1 MSARGE
7 DDVNYGDGSALGE
20 GVSGDA
26 EDEPMEV
33 VLLQEVQEL
42 RWQNKRIRVAGIVKC
57 VDLIEREMTIFY
69 ECRDLRVN
77 LRNLAGKRIQEIEEG
92 SRVEVIGYLVSQV
105 GDNIDPILVALVVK
119 DIEGADLYLR
129 QLSVT
134 LRRKVLSSVNI
145 IC

>member
-7 DDVNYGDGSALGE
+7 DDVNHGDGSVLGE

-57 VDLIEREMTIFY
+57 VNLIEREMTIFY
-69 ECRDLRVN
+69 ECRDLR
-77 LRNLAGKRIQEIEEG
+77 GIEEG
-92 SRVEVIGYLVSQV
+92 SKVEVIGYLVSQV
-105 GDNIDPILVALVVK
+105 GDNNDPILVAVVVK
-119 DIEGADLYLR
+119 NIEGTDLYLH